1 MVILNTKEFFA
12 LDPYDAMH
20 ISMLQQ
26 FEQSNKLDLSFST
39 ELLNISQNYNREQYL
54 KTCTEQNELNQHF
67 CYCKNNVIL
76 GHCIFYIQKDIKT
89 CHITFTKSQN
99 PIQNIKLISLAT
111 TYALNTLGM
120 EEVFSSTSPTDA
132 TLITYLTNSGYE
144 NLGTDDGL
152 TCFVI
157 EKTQLATMEKNNG
170 IS

>member
-1 MVILNTKEFFA
+1 MNTKEFFA
-12 LDPYDAMH
+12 LDPYNDTH

-26 FEQSNKLDLSFST
+26 FEQSNELDLSFSK
-39 ELLNISQNYNREQYL
+39 ELLNISQNYSKEQYL
-54 KTCTEQNELNQHF
+54 KYCNNQNELNQHF
-67 CYCKNNVIL
+67 CYCKDNVVL
-76 GHCIFYIQKDIKT
+76 GHCTFYIQKDIKT

-99 PIQNIKLISLAT
+99 STQNIRLISLAT

-120 EEVFSSTSPTDA
+120 EEVFSSTSPTDE
-132 TLITYLTNSGYE
+132 TLIAYLTNNGYE

-157 EKTQLATMEKNNG
+157 EKTQLEKMEKNNG